1 MIASF
6 CWSMISGQT
15 LRVCPEGKPVP
26 TPHQVRG
33 RLFRIMLVRPPG
45 LLSSGSSTGKSRLR
59 RLFCFDC
66 APDHISVA
74 SADLFILY
82 RTSPQ
87 SGPFKAVQRSTPLG
101 RLCFF
106 DRGRSPTAHP
116 LSLVGSHWLKPGR
129 FSLSRRWLAPAP
141 SWTLIRDS
149 HAGRGSI
156 GLVRGYSARHGF
168 DRSCG
173 NSICSNDVQPRTL
186 IRLRQWTCGVWG
198 WRCAG
203 GRIGPG
209 VAFRCR
215 FGCPR
220 RRSGWCRLR
229 R

>member
-1 MIASF
+1 
-6 CWSMISGQT
+6 
-15 LRVCPEGKPVP
+15 
-26 TPHQVRG
+26 
-33 RLFRIMLVRPPG
+33 MLVRPPG
-45 LLSSGSSTGKSRLR
+45 LLSSGSSTGKGRLR

-101 RLCFF
+101 GFVFLIAA
-106 DRGRSPTAHP
+106 GRPPPIRYPWSGVIGLNRAPCLH
-116 LSLVGSHWLKPGR
+116 HW
-129 FSLSRRWLAPAP
+129 SRRWLAPTP

-156 GLVRGYSARHGF
+156 GLARGYSARHSF

-198 WRCAG
+198 WRFAG